1 MAKRVTIS
9 TGSGVYDLKRVPDVS
24 DNQREKRLCDL
35 ALTAVEQRIKDGTAS
50 SAELVHF
57 LKLGSERYKY
67 EQEELKW
74 KTELLRA
81 KTQAIA
87 EAEKSSLDYA
97 KVIEALTHYGST
109 VLSSNEEDVS
119 DII

>member
-9 TGSGVYDLKRVPDVS
+9 TGSGINDLRRVPDVT
-24 DNQREKRLCDL
+24 DNQRERRLCDL

-81 KTQAIA
+81 KTQALD
-87 EAEKSSLDYA
+87 EAKKSAADYE
-97 KVIEALTHYGST
+97 KVIEALTHYGGTILASQ
-109 VLSSNEEDVS
+109 EEDVS
-119 DII
+119 DIF